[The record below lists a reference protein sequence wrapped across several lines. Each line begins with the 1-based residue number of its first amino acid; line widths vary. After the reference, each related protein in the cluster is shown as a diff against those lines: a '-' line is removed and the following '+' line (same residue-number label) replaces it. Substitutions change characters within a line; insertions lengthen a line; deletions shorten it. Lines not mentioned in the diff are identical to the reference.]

1 MEVTLT
7 EMWLF
12 VWAIAATAYAF
23 KRDGD
28 ANSHMQMLRVIFEDK
43 KARVHILQQF
53 DDLKELHDANQS
65 KASR

>member
-12 VWAIAATAYAF
+12 VWAIAATAYAL

-28 ANSHMQMLRVIFEDK
+28 ANSHKHMLGLIFKDK
-43 KARVHILQQF
+43 KARAHILKQF
-53 DDLKELHDANQS
+53 DELEELHNANQS

>member
-23 KRDGD
+23 KRDGE
-28 ANSHMQMLRVIFEDK
+28 ANSHKHMLRVIFEDK
-43 KARVHILQQF
+43 NARAHILKQF
-53 DDLKELHDANQS
+53 DDLKESHDANQS